1 MERIAEELARRG
13 VAGFEIF
20 HEESTQQ
27 PVSFDQN
34 VLQNLESRTEAGVG
48 VRVIQDGRVGFTASS
63 DLRDPKAIADSALAS
78 ARLGPEAA
86 FSFPGQGS
94 FPALAFEGGEWPVDE
109 RLRLG
114 REAVRELSSLVSGLM
129 VSFTASEMRTRQ
141 RIINSSGLDVSYEK
155 PVYLLTVYTSGMTE
169 TGYLSDGEY
178 RFFTRP
184 PAPEDVIPPIKER
197 IMRAL
202 VPGKTR
208 SGKKKVIL
216 APGVMSLMV
225 ESLEMGLDGKDVVKG
240 SSPLIGKLDEKV
252 MGEGITLWDD
262 PLHPWLAGSRPFDD
276 EGRPSRPRPVVERGI
291 LRSYNLDL
299 WAAAKLGKDPTGSA
313 TRNSYKQ
320 LPYPGFSNIMMEGGS
335 LALEEMVRSV
345 DDGIIV
351 YNTIGGGQSNMMAGD
366 FSFNVG
372 LGFVITR
379 GELAGRVKDAMVAG
393 NFYEDSHKILSLTR
407 EREPYGTFLLPYA
420 LFDGLMVSVKE
431 T

>member
-34 VLQNLESRTEAGVG
+34 VLQNLESRTDAGVG

-184 PAPEDVIPPIKER
+184 PAPEDVIPPIRER